1 MQLFFKNRKL
11 LSILVFALL
20 LLVMSI
26 TPGCRGSKGQ
36 RKAYKTQKHA
46 VKSNSKEYE
55 EVLKSHYDKQSDSSK
70 QLMKDM
76 KKENQKIKKSQKRSL
91 WDRLF
96 NKKCR

>member
-1 MQLFFKNRKL
+1 MQIFVKNRKL
-11 LSILVFALL
+11 LSVIVFVLL

-26 TPGCRGSKGQ
+26 SSGCRGSKGQ
-36 RKAYKTQKHA
+36 RDAYKYQKHA
-46 VKSNSKEYE
+46 VKNNNKEDE
-55 EVLKSHYDKQSDSSK
+55 EKLKSHYEKQSDSSK

-76 KKENQKIKKSQKRSL
+76 EKENKKIKKSQERSL